1 MALYLMQHGIAT
13 SKDEDPDRPLTD
25 RGREEVERV
34 GGAVAAAV
42 APVSAIWH
50 SGKLRA
56 RQTAETLA
64 VQLEPERGIE
74 ERSGL
79 APMDDP
85 MEIGEAI
92 GGVDAPVVL
101 VGHLPHL
108 SRTVSHL
115 VAGHADRE
123 IVAFRNGA
131 LVRLVETE
139 EGWRIDWILSPGAIG
154 A

>member
-34 GGAVAAAV
+34 GGAVVAAV

-56 RQTAETLA
+56 RQTAETVA
-64 VQLEPERGIE
+64 VHLEPERGIE

-115 VAGHADRE
+115 VAGDADCE

-139 EGWRIDWILSPGAIG
+139 EGWRIDWVLSPDAIG

>member
-13 SKDEDPDRPLTD
+13 SKDENPDRPLTD
-25 RGREEVERV
+25 EGREEVDRV
-34 GGAVAAAV
+34 AEAAASAV
-42 APVSAIWH
+42 APVAGIWH

-56 RQTAETLA
+56 RQTAETLGA
-64 VQLEPERGIE
+64 HLDPGGVS

-85 MEIGEAI
+85 AEIEAAI
-92 GGVDAPVVL
+92 ADAEAPVVL

-115 VAGHADRE
+115 VTGDADRE
-123 IVAFRNGA
+123 IVAFRNAA
-131 LVRLVETE
+131 LVRLVETDD
-139 EGWRIDWILSPGAIG
+139 GWRLDWILSPDAV
-154 A
+154 